1 MKGMHTQ
8 ILLARFHS
16 AGPFPLRASSLL
28 AHGEVPR
35 AGVEQVRAHRERQHA
50 AVVAAQLVEQEA
62 VVLRAG
68 RFGRVLPD
76 LGSGTFSTAVLFRAT
91 TLIYRNNGYGT

>member
-50 AVVAAQLVEQEA
+50 AVVPAQLVQEEADGLRGSPGGGGDLEMALPDAEGARHAMEA
-62 VVLRAG
+62 VCQ
-68 RFGRVLPD
+68 
-76 LGSGTFSTAVLFRAT
+76 
-91 TLIYRNNGYGT
+91 TL